1 MGRAPCCEKV
11 GLKRGPWTPEED
23 QKLIAYINE
32 NGHGSWRALPKKAGL
47 LRCGKSC
54 RLRWT
59 NYLRPDIKRGEF
71 SLSEEQSII
80 QLHALLGNRWSAIAS
95 HLPKRTDNE
104 IKNYWNTHLK
114 KKLLKMGLDPVTHK
128 PKVDNTLMSN
138 NANPEVNVDSD
149 KKEKSVKIKED
160 NGNTVARVSFA
171 INASNSSSGS
181 SVTNHMAQ
189 WESARLEA
197 EARLAHESQ
206 LRAKGLWS
214 PRPAVPNPLN
224 IAPLSSLSPCSVTNT
239 LRSPTSINGAA
250 CVDAYKALNAVEL
263 IHVLHNCEKSL
274 QGQAGIMWP
283 EAWRLPSIQFP
294 LREAQAESSSCSSP
308 CSDANTN
315 NNSPSLTP
323 GANGTDHSSPTS
335 TLCSFESH
343 NMKQNGFPSSYVSG
357 MHSNV
362 HMRKL
367 SWSDAFA
374 APLSAKP
381 GMSLGGYCMQ
391 GMGCKVEEESS
402 TFSSL
407 MQDAMINVDAM
418 ASAFTCSQEE
428 DGGKLNVTT
437 RSDVMDDN
445 ASCKEVQEVPSEK
458 LSFMVEDCNTTGE
471 GEGGKLQ
478 AIYEE
483 ESTKDIVGQCID
495 AMEQD
500 VSTIKEKADAN
511 ISDVFLPITMDLEE
525 EEEKGVEEEEEEE
538 EGIRLGGIKDCKDSE
553 DTGNEESRSESAGGE
568 IMSAEMFK
576 DLPKLKSEAST
587 SHLTSFSTLLND
599 DISDYWS
606 SIMLKEPSLQQV
618 EMTF

>member
-23 QKLIAYINE
+23 QKLVAYINE

-114 KKLLKMGLDPVTHK
+114 KKLLKMGLDPITHK
-128 PKVDNTLMSN
+128 PKVDNTLMSS
-138 NANPEVNVDSD
+138 NANPEGNVDTD
-149 KKEKSVKIKED
+149 KKDSILKNKESNS
-160 NGNTVARVSFA
+160 NGVARVNFA
-171 INASNSSSGS
+171 MSANNSSSGS
-181 SVTNHMAQ
+181 SATNHMAQ

-197 EARLAHESQ
+197 EARLAQESQ
-206 LRAKGLWS
+206 LRAKGMWS

-224 IAPLSSLSPCSVTNT
+224 VAPLSTLSPCSVSKPFMSSTNV
-239 LRSPTSINGAA
+239 NGIASM
-250 CVDAYKALNAVEL
+250 DAYKALNAVEL
-263 IHVLHNCEKSL
+263 IHALHNWEKSL
-274 QGQAGIMWP
+274 QGQAGMLWP
-283 EAWRLPSIQFP
+283 EAWRLPNIHFP
-294 LREAQAESSSCSSP
+294 PRETQAESSSCSSP
-308 CSDANTN
+308 CSDANTTHTS
-315 NNSPSLTP
+315 SPSVTP
-323 GANGTDHSSPTS
+323 GAHGMDHSSPTS
-335 TLCSFESH
+335 TLCSFDSH
-343 NMKQNGFPSSYVSG
+343 NMKQRGFPSSYVPG

-374 APLSAKP
+374 APLTATKQAMP
-381 GMSLGGYCMQ
+381 MGYCMQ
-391 GMGCKVEEESS
+391 GVSCKVEEESS

-418 ASAFTCSQEE
+418 ESAFTCLHEE
-428 DGGKLNVTT
+428 GGGQLKSTE
-437 RSDVMDDN
+437 RSDVVGDD
-445 ASCKEVQEVPSEK
+445 ASCKEIQEAACDQ
-458 LSFMVEDCNTTGE
+458 LSFMVEDSNTVEE
-471 GEGGKLQ
+471 GELCV
-478 AIYEE
+478 IYED
-483 ESTKDIVGQCID
+483 ESAKDIVGQCIGPI
-495 AMEQD
+495 EG
-500 VSTIKEKADAN
+500 KADEN
-511 ISDVFLPITMDLEE
+511 LSDVLLSSTMDI
-525 EEEKGVEEEEEEE
+525 EEKQVNMKD
-538 EGIRLGGIKDCKDSE
+538 GINDCKEIKNDNIRSH
-553 DTGNEESRSESAGGE
+553 DALADGNEGRSMSAGGE
-568 IMSAEMFK
+568 LMSAEMFK
-576 DLPKLKSEAST
+576 DLPKLKSEASTT

-606 SIMLKEPSLQQV
+606 SIMLKEPSLQQG